1 MMAFGGGMGEL
12 TEHEL
17 HFLYAQRID
26 ESAVMDCSWMRSR
39 GYKWHMEHQGYLWCI
54 APKPCYAGHRLRS
67 RAGHCIQCDTAR
79 IAFVKRHH
87 DTAYIYI
94 VGSLES
100 KAVKIGNAIL
110 PERRV
115 AALNSRYYGGI
126 TDWVRLYHAKYE
138 EAGKIEFAAHGRLFG
153 YRRGVKEIF
162 RCNYGT
168 ARKALMEATHGYLGE
183 DEWER
188 KWASISYSFEE

>member
-1 MMAFGGGMGEL
+1 MIAWDGGMAEL

-17 HFLYAQRID
+17 HFLYTQRID
-26 ESAVMDCSWMRSR
+26 ESAVMDCSSMQSHR
-39 GYKWHMEHQGYLWCI
+39 YKRHMEQEGYLWCI

-79 IAFVKRHH
+79 ISFVKRHH

-94 VGSLES
+94 AGSLGS
-100 KAVKIGNAIL
+100 KVMKIGNAIC

-115 AALNSRYYGGI
+115 AALNTRYYGSI
-126 TDWVRLYHAKYE
+126 TDWVILYRAKYE

-153 YRRGVKEIF
+153 YRRGCKEIF
-162 RCNYGT
+162 RCDYET
-168 ARKALMEATHGYLGE
+168 ARKALMEATQGYLGE

-188 KWASISYSFEE
+188 KWAAVSYSFES

>member
-1 MMAFGGGMGEL
+1 MIVMGGGMAEL

-17 HFLYAQRID
+17 RFVYAQHID
-26 ESAVMDCSWMRSR
+26 ESAVMDCSRMRSH
-39 GYKWHMEHQGYLWCI
+39 GYKWHMEQEGYLWCI
-54 APKPCYAGHRLRS
+54 APKSCYAGHRLRS

-94 VGSLES
+94 AGSLES
-100 KAVKIGNAIL
+100 KVVKIGNAIW

-115 AALNSRYYGGI
+115 AALNTRYYGGI
-126 TDWVRLYHAKYE
+126 TDWVILYHAKFE

-153 YRRGVKEIF
+153 CRQGSREIF
-162 RCNYGT
+162 RCNYEI
-168 ARKALMEATHGYLGE
+168 ARKALMEATQVT
-183 DEWER
+183 
-188 KWASISYSFEE
+188 

>member
-1 MMAFGGGMGEL
+1 MMAFGGGMAEL

-17 HFLYAQRID
+17 HFLYTQRID
-26 ESAVMDCSWMRSR
+26 ESAVIDCSWMRSH
-39 GYKWHMEHQGYLWCI
+39 GYKWHMEQQGYLWCI
-54 APKPCYAGHRLRS
+54 APKSCYAGHRLRS

-94 VGSLES
+94 AGSLES
-100 KAVKIGNAIL
+100 KVVKIGNAIL

-115 AALNSRYYGGI
+115 AALNTRYYGGI
-126 TDWVRLYHAKYE
+126 TDWVMLYHAKYE

-153 YRRGVKEIF
+153 YREVKEIF
-162 RCNYGT
+162 RCNYET
-168 ARKALMEATHGYLGE
+168 ARKALMEATQGYLGE

-188 KWASISYSFEE
+188 KWAAISYSFEE

>member
-1 MMAFGGGMGEL
+1 MAEL
-12 TEHEL
+12 TEQEL
-17 HFLYAQRID
+17 HFLYTQRID
-26 ESAVMDCSWMRSR
+26 ESAIMDCSWMRSH
-39 GYKWHMEHQGYLWCI
+39 GYKWHMEREGYLWCI
-54 APKPCYAGHRLRS
+54 APKSCYAGHRLRS

-94 VGSLES
+94 AGSPQS
-100 KAVKIGNAIL
+100 KVVKIGNAIW

-115 AALNSRYYGGI
+115 TALNTRDYGGI
-126 TDWVRLYHAKYE
+126 TDWVMLYHAKFE
-138 EAGKIEFAAHGRLFG
+138 EAGKIEFAAHGRLFV

-162 RCNYGT
+162 RCNYET
-168 ARKALMEATHGYLGE
+168 AHNALMEATQGYLGE

-188 KWASISYSFEE
+188 KWAATSYSFEDNA